1 MYGIPYVDSD
11 DRDTF
16 DEYDLEDEGYDD
28 FEDEEY
34 DTFDDEY
41 DE

>member
-16 DEYDLEDEGYDD
+16 DDDFEYDDYDD

>member
-16 DEYDLEDEGYDD
+16 DGYYLEDEDYDD

>member
-11 DRDTF
+11 DRDVL
-16 DEYDLEDEGYDD
+16 DGYGIEDEDYDD

>member
-11 DRDTF
+11 DRDVF
-16 DEYDLEDEGYDD
+16 DDDFEYDDY
-28 FEDEEY
+28 EDEEY